1 MASEQSDFLE
11 SLPRVLRDAAQ
22 SFEFDKGA
30 AIFRQGDPVWAMF
43 VVLRGQVRLCRFGRD
58 GEEIVLR
65 CARRGDLFGE
75 VALDSACYQGNA
87 IVFEPTHLQAYP
99 VQLFRDLLDHDAV
112 FARQWRML
120 LSWQLRKARAR
131 IERLALKRAAER
143 VRHYLLTEGS
153 GPAGELELAGSLKE
167 FARELGLAHETLY
180 RTLREM
186 ESRSEIE
193 RVGKLLRLGRKT
205 QCL

>member
-1 MASEQSDFLE
+1 MANEQSHFLE

-22 SFEFDKGA
+22 FFEYDKGA

-75 VALDSACYQGNA
+75 VALDSASYQGNA

-120 LSWQLRKARAR
+120 LSWQLRRARAR
-131 IERLALKRAAER
+131 IERLGLKRACER

-153 GPAGELELAGSLKE
+153 GSAGELELAGPLKE

-186 ESRSEIE
+186 ESRNEIE
-193 RVGKLLRLGRKT
+193 RDGKLLRLKRKK
-205 QCL
+205 QCI